1 MPAQKFVDKH
11 SLKILNMEPSGIPSN
26 NSHQH
31 LMNGDDG
38 DSVDTIVPPLS
49 AESREGAKDN
59 RTIRSISFREW
70 ITVAVLCYVNLINYM
85 DRYTIAGILDQI
97 RTHFNIS
104 DDKVG
109 LLQTAFVLSY
119 MLFAPLFGYLGD
131 RYSRRAIMAAGV
143 FLWSLTTLLGSY
155 MDNYYWFLF
164 FRGLVGVGEAS
175 YSTIAPT
182 IISDLFIK
190 DMRSKML
197 ALFYF
202 AIPVGSGLGYIVGAK
217 TADAMGMWQWAL
229 RVTPFMG
236 ALAVILILLLMQDPA
251 RGQSEGRTHLTASSW
266 SNDIAHIT
274 SNASFMLSTAGFTCV
289 AFVTGAMAWWGPQF
303 IYYGIKL
310 QPGRENTTLS
320 DVAFNFG
327 VIAMVA
333 GLIGVPLG
341 SALAQYLRPRF
352 PKADPLIC
360 AFGLLLS
367 APLLFVA
374 SLCAGSNVNV
384 TYVLIFFGQIFLNI
398 NWSIVADILL
408 YVVTPTRRSTAEA
421 FQILL
426 SHALGDAGSP
436 YLVGLLSEM
445 FKKSLSMAPAAG
457 MAVMGVG
464 VATSYTPYSPK
475 VEFHS
480 LQYALFT
487 TSFVEV
493 LGGGFF
499 LLTSLY
505 VIQDRATA
513 ERDLSGQDNPAH
525 PTHLYADDPHLRE
538 SVPELVTP

>member
-31 LMNGDDG
+31 LMNGDDC

-59 RTIRSISFREW
+59 RTIRSVSMREW
-70 ITVAVLCYVNLINYM
+70 ITIAVLCYVNLINYM
-85 DRYTIAGILDQI
+85 DRYTIAGILDLI

-109 LLQTAFVLSY
+109 LLQTAFVISY

-131 RYSRRAIMAAGV
+131 RCSRRAIMAAGV

-155 MDNYYWFLF
+155 MDDYFWFLF
-164 FRGLVGVGEAS
+164 FRALVGVGEAS

-182 IISDLFIK
+182 IISDLFVH

-217 TADAMGMWQWAL
+217 TADAMGEWQYAL
-229 RVTPFMG
+229 RVTPIMG
-236 ALAVILILLLMQDPA
+236 AVAVILILLLMQDPA
-251 RGQSEGRTHLTASSW
+251 RGESEGRTHLTASSW

-289 AFVTGAMAWWGPQF
+289 AFVTGALAWWGPQY

-320 DVAFNFG
+320 DIAFIFG
-327 VIAMVA
+327 VIAMCA

-341 SALAQYLRPRF
+341 SALAQYLRPRH

-360 AFGLLLS
+360 AAGLLLS
-367 APLLFVA
+367 APLLFMA
-374 SLCAGSNVNV
+374 CLFAGTNVIV
-384 TYVLIFFGQIFLNI
+384 CYVLIFFGQILINL

-436 YLVGLLSEM
+436 YLVGLLSEA
-445 FKKSLSMAPAAG
+445 FKKSLSIVPAAAAMSIASSSHTEYG
-457 MAVMGVG
+457 
-464 VATSYTPYSPK
+464 PE

-505 VIQDRATA
+505 VVHDRSTA

-538 SVPELVTP
+538 SVPELVT